1 MKTKSKKALDP
12 RIALEEHE
20 PTTARTK
27 PVLDLENERE
37 RVLVEATANLWS
49 AMRAN
54 GITNAE
60 LARRLDVTPSHV
72 SHILA
77 GRRDLRLGTLA
88 DAFGAMGY
96 RMRVTFDAGRDG
108 PDVIG
113 DAPPPVEAKRSAH
126 AFIVSE
132 KGGVYDARA
141 VKKSKPKSPSNLDKG
156 AHVKLRKG
164 SKR

>member
-1 MKTKSKKALDP
+1 MKTKSKKVLD
-12 RIALEEHE
+12 RMSALEDYK
-20 PTTARTK
+20 PTAARTK

-113 DAPPPVEAKRSAH
+113 DAPPPVEAQRSARG
-126 AFIVSE
+126 FVVSE
-132 KGGVYDARA
+132 RGAVYKVGTAKKTKHKPTPDIAKRAR
-141 VKKSKPKSPSNLDKG
+141 
-156 AHVKLRKG
+156 VKLRKRP
-164 SKR
+164 KK

>member
-1 MKTKSKKALDP
+1 MRTKNKKALDP
-12 RIALEEHE
+12 MIALEDYK
-20 PTTARTK
+20 PTTGRTK

-113 DAPPPVEAKRSAH
+113 DAPPPVEAKRSVH
-126 AFIVSE
+126 GFVVSE
-132 KGGVYDARA
+132 KSGVYA
-141 VKKSKPKSPSNLDKG
+141 VRTAKKAKPKPTSAAAKG
-156 AHVKLRKG
+156 ARVNDRKG
-164 SKR
+164 PKQ

>member
-12 RIALEEHE
+12 MIALEEYKS
-20 PTTARTK
+20 TTARTK

-113 DAPPPVEAKRSAH
+113 DAPPPVEGRKSAH
-126 AFIVSE
+126 GFVVSE
-132 KGGVYDARA
+132 KGGVYEVRT
-141 VKKSKPKSPSNLDKG
+141 VKKSKPKSTADLDKRVR
-156 AHVKLRKG
+156 VKVRKR
-164 SKR
+164 SKK